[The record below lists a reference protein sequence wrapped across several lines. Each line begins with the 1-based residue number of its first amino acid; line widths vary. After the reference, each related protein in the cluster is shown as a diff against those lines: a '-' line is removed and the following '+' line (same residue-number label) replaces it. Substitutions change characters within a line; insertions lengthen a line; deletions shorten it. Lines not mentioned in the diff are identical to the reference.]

1 MDQEKLKKEISETV
15 AELETMRD
23 QLRVRAHLFGMEA
36 KDTWNKLD
44 GDLDK
49 LDRFLED
56 ASETSRQ
63 AVKRLAKGVRAFRA
77 ALHDDTTG
85 SPRP

>member
-15 AELETMRD
+15 AELEKMRD
-23 QLRVRAHLFGMEA
+23 QLRLRAHLFGMEA
-36 KDTWNKLD
+36 KDTWKELE

-56 ASETSRQ
+56 ASEASRQ
-63 AVKRLAKGVRAFRA
+63 AARRLAKGVRAFRA
-77 ALHDDTTG
+77 ALHEPTG
-85 SPRP
+85 GARP